1 MAVVMQIS
9 ADICL
14 FTQPQL
20 RMLRAFVWRL
30 KEWNGYY
37 CKSLVFGAKNRVF
50 WTHLRSYTMR

>member
-20 RMLRAFVWRL
+20 RMLRPCSLASERV
-30 KEWNGYY
+30 EWI
-37 CKSLVFGAKNRVF
+37 LF
-50 WTHLRSYTMR
+50 